1 MRLEHFSHFVHF
13 LFVKQ
18 KQGAQRITYDTTYGG
33 DQENGDEDIGDL
45 APEDLVPL
53 YTSITLEG
61 VEAIGLE
68 SFSGLFG
75 GETFEDRGLVVFGD
89 LFDGEGV
96 EGSLW
101 LDVDGLFSH
110 NLLTSGGVVFFLKVV
125 VRMKRGLFVGV
136 VVDLMIGGG
145 EKKTS
150 WKGNERIRALSVNV

>member
-1 MRLEHFSHFVHF
+1 MWKHS
-13 LFVKQ
+13 K
-18 KQGAQRITYDTTYGG
+18 TTYSG
-33 DQENGDEDIGDL
+33 DQENGDEDVGDL

-53 YTSITLEG
+53 YTTITLEG

-68 SFSGLFG
+68 SFSGLFR

-110 NLLTSGGVVFFLKVV
+110 NLLKSGGVVYFLKGRKGVET
-125 VRMKRGLFVGV
+125 LFFFAGV
-136 VVDLMIGGG
+136 VC
-145 EKKTS
+145 
-150 WKGNERIRALSVNV
+150 

>member
-1 MRLEHFSHFVHF
+1 MRLEHVSLFVHF

-18 KQGAQRITYDTTYGG
+18 KQGAPSTHETTYGG
-33 DQENGDEDIGDL
+33 DQENGDEDIGNL

-53 YTSITLEG
+53 YTAITLEG
-61 VEAIGLE
+61 VEAICLE

-75 GETFEDRGLVVFGD
+75 GETFEDRGLVVIGD

-110 NLLTSGGVVFFLKVV
+110 NLLKSGGLCSF
-125 VRMKRGLFVGV
+125 
-136 VVDLMIGGG
+136 
-145 EKKTS
+145 
-150 WKGNERIRALSVNV
+150 